1 MQIAD
6 LKRQHD
12 CVEHGDLRDSQGEFE
27 KAIKAYDRA
36 LRIIPEDADVLFN
49 KGQTL
54 QKMGRLGEAQKCY
67 EQAIRMYVGT

>member
-6 LKRQHD
+6 LKRQQD

-27 KAIKAYDRA
+27 KAIRAYDRA
-36 LRIIPEDADVLFN
+36 LKIVPEDADVLFN

-54 QKMGRLGEAQKCY
+54 QKMGQLNEAQKCY
-67 EQAIRMYVGT
+67 ELAIKMYVGT

>member
-36 LRIIPEDADVLFN
+36 LKIIPEDADVLFN
-49 KGQTL
+49 KGQTM
-54 QKMGRLGEAQKCY
+54 QKMGRLVEAQKCY
-67 EQAIRMYVGT
+67 EQAIRMYTGT

>member
-1 MQIAD
+1 MQLTD
-6 LKRQHD
+6 LKQQHD
-12 CVEHGDLRDSQGEFE
+12 CVEHGNLRDSQGEFE

-36 LRIIPEDADVLFN
+36 LKIIPEDADVLFN

-54 QKMGRLGEAQKCY
+54 QKMGKLVEAQKCY